1 MFKIL
6 HNPSGTNKLILEDK
20 NSYFLKIFEKLW
32 NCFYDLNKILNNGS
46 DLTANIL
53 KITLEGPYFVEY
65 TFNNFLNSIKLN
77 NQSGSRNILATDNDL
92 RM

>member
-6 HNPSGTNKLILEDK
+6 HNPSGTNKLILEDTK
-20 NSYFLKIFEKLW
+20 NSYFLKYLKNYGIVF
-32 NCFYDLNKILNNGS
+32 NDSNKILNNGS

-65 TFNNFLNSIKLN
+65 TFNNF
-77 NQSGSRNILATDNDL
+77 
-92 RM
+92 